1 MNGDCIEFDVYML
14 FRAQI
19 IPNNGYVL
27 FQRIQRYEQG
37 RVYCHAVV
45 TTQRAESG
53 TCQVE
58 NAFLV
63 ALSIQMYQT
72 SLSDLMVHAM
82 YRFVL

>member
-1 MNGDCIEFDVYML
+1 MAMSCFSAFKDMNKVVFT
-14 FRAQI
+14 
-19 IPNNGYVL
+19 
-27 FQRIQRYEQG
+27 
-37 RVYCHAVV
+37 AVV
-45 TTQRAESG
+45 TTQRAENG

-82 YRFVL
+82 YRFVSYLQSFTKRPILV